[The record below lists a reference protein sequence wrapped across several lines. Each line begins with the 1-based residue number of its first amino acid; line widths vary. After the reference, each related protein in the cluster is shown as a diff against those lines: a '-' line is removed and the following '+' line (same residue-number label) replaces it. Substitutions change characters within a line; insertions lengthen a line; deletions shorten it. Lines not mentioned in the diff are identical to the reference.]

1 MAKKILVFVEMRD
14 GALKSS
20 SMEAVAAQAGA
31 RFEDLDFDGKIV
43 LAEDL
48 GCVAVSR

>member
-1 MAKKILVFVEMRD
+1 MRTLLVSAVACALALILT
-14 GALKSS
+14 
-20 SMEAVAAQAGA
+20 AVAAQAGA
-31 RFEDLDFDGKIV
+31 RFEDLDFDGKVV